1 MNYDVAVIGGGP
13 AGYNAAALA
22 AKNGKK
28 TILFEKNS
36 LGGTCLNEGCIPT
49 KALLYSANM
58 YDHLQEAKKYGIT
71 IEGEVSADYK
81 RIAQRKSKIV
91 RKLVLGVKQKMEEAG
106 VEVINAF
113 ARLDGEAD
121 GMVRIKAGEE
131 TYMAKDV
138 LLCSGSEVAI
148 PPIPGLAESEYW
160 TSREA
165 LDAKELPSSVLVIGG
180 GVIGMEFVSVYT
192 SLGVKVTVVEM
203 MSQILGRMDSEL
215 SAALLEEYTKR
226 GVTFYLNT
234 KVVAARKGGLT
245 IETPEGEKIELE
257 GDQILLAAG
266 RRSVSAEMGLETLDI
281 ETNRGAV
288 VVNDFMQSS
297 HPHVYA
303 CGDVNARIMLA
314 HAAYRMGE
322 VAVNHILGDT
332 TDVMRYNAVPGVVY
346 THPEIASVGYT
357 EEELK
362 AQGVEYRTLRLPM
375 SFAGRFVVENETGN
389 GFCKLLVDKDE
400 KILGGHI
407 LGNPASELIIVIGM
421 AITEGLTLDQLRKQ
435 IFPHPTVG
443 EIVREVI
450 FEA

>member
-1 MNYDVAVIGGGP
+1 MNYDVAIIGGGP

-22 AKNGKK
+22 AKKGKK

-49 KALLYSANM
+49 KALLYSANF

-71 IEGEVSADYK
+71 IEGEVVADYK

-91 RKLVLGVKQKMEEAG
+91 RKLVLGVKQKMDAAG
-106 VEVINAF
+106 VDVVNAF
-113 ARLDGEAD
+113 ARLNGEVNGCVRIVAD
-121 GMVRIKAGEE
+121 GQDYTA
-131 TYMAKDV
+131 TDV
-138 LLCSGSEVAI
+138 LVCSGSEVAI
-148 PPIPGLAESEYW
+148 PPIPGLEQSEYW

-165 LDAKELPSSVLVIGG
+165 LDAKELPASVLVIGG

-203 MSQILGRMDSEL
+203 MPQILGRMDSEL
-215 SAALLEEYTKR
+215 STALREEYEKR

-234 KVVAARKGGLT
+234 KVVGVRKGGLT
-245 IETPEGEKIELE
+245 IETREGETVELGGE
-257 GDQILLAAG
+257 QILLAAG
-266 RRSVSAEMGLETLDI
+266 RRAVSQDMGLETLGI
-281 ETNRGAV
+281 EVSRGAI
-288 VVNDFMQSS
+288 VVNEFMQST

-322 VAVNHILGDT
+322 VAINHITGDT
-332 TDVMRYNAVPGVVY
+332 TDVMRYDAIPGVVY

-362 AQGVEYRTLRLPM
+362 EKGIPYRILRLPM
-375 SFAGRFVVENETGN
+375 SYAGRFVVENETGN
-389 GFCKLLVDKDE
+389 GFFKLLVSEDE
-400 KILGGHI
+400 KVLGGHF
-407 LGNPASELIIVIGM
+407 LGNPASEMVIVVGM
-421 AITEGLTLDQLRKQ
+421 AITEGMTLDQLRKQ
-435 IFPHPTVG
+435 IFPHPTVS
-443 EIVREVI
+443 EIVREVL
-450 FEA
+450 FE